1 MTYQKNTAEKAV
13 AGLESMAERIAK
25 AFAFLKGSPLGWLY
39 RTVGKLAGWY
49 RRRVWQRFAR
59 KADGNLGKRRVSAI
73 LFSTAF
79 AFWMIPAMI
88 GAVWQGTLM
97 LTTWENET
105 IFLTNSEEVGDDVFA
120 IKGCRKIPCS
130 EADATYFRVRSTL
143 AHTIYAFGT
152 RGNAFYPD
160 YTASVVAPG
169 VNSCEVTSYGIRVKA
184 LMRGW
189 DVYPDMLDA
198 VCVPYQTNDTFV
210 PADSEK

>member
-1 MTYQKNTAEKAV
+1 MSHQMNTAEKVAAKLEGV
-13 AGLESMAERIAK
+13 MAGLAA

-39 RTVGKLAGWY
+39 RTGSRFAGWY
-49 RRRVWQRFAR
+49 RRKIWQRFAR
-59 KADGNLGKRRVSAI
+59 KLDGSFGKRRVAAI
-73 LFSTAF
+73 VFGTAF
-79 AFWMIPAMI
+79 AVWMIPAMI

-97 LTTWENET
+97 LTTWRTET
-105 IFLTNSEEVGDDVFA
+105 IFLTNSEEVGEDVFA

-169 VNSCEVTSYGIRVKA
+169 VNSCDVTSYGIRIKA

-198 VCVPYQTNDTFV
+198 VCVPYQTDETFT
-210 PADSEK
+210 PTPTE